1 MSLCPKWKNFWFNV
15 QRLFL
20 TNWVER
26 SFEFRKLPFKPDSF
40 RICFKSRK
48 KSWGIPLPSTPLIKI
63 QLEKLKHDVD
73 CFGGILSL
81 RLPREWIQF
90 SPTSQSVVIN
100 IYPFI
105 QYVLTSEMLLPW
117 SSKWFCLARAEC
129 PGFILVYHQGSCSA
143 GQSSLVCLHYIY
155 TCQVKT

>member
-1 MSLCPKWKNFWFNV
+1 MTLDTHKLYFKGLKYIGSIHLRFLIPDRLDLITTIKKRMSLCPKWKNFWFNV

-26 SFEFRKLPFKPDSF
+26 SFEFRKIPFKPDSF

-73 CFGGILSL
+73 CFGGM
-81 RLPREWIQF
+81 
-90 SPTSQSVVIN
+90 
-100 IYPFI
+100 YPI
-105 QYVLTSEMLLPW
+105 PKVALLMNT
-117 SSKWFCLARAEC
+117 
-129 PGFILVYHQGSCSA
+129 I
-143 GQSSLVCLHYIY
+143 
-155 TCQVKT
+155 